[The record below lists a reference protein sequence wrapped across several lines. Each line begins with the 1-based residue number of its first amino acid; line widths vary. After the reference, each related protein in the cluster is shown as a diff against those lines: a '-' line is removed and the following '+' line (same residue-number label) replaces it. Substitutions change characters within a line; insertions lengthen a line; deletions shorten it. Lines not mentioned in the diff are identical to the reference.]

1 MNDPYADDP
10 DTIDAWPL
18 CPECAERRHTMCRI
32 CCTAGTDFP
41 PADHEVVEMVA
52 VHELDEGSG
61 ARSPEPD
68 SPEPDSPETSLP
80 ETVERVLRMLMC
92 STCDEPF
99 EPSYARTCEWCGHDF
114 GEGYEI
120 VVRHVEPLSPRT
132 IAVGVALIAAMIGLM
147 VYFAVILG

>member
-1 MNDPYADDP
+1 MNEPYPDEP

-18 CPECAERRHTMCRI
+18 CPGCAERRHTMCRI

-41 PADHEVVEMVA
+41 PADHEVVEIVT
-52 VHELDEGSG
+52 VHGLDEDGG
-61 ARSPEPD
+61 AASPEPF
-68 SPEPDSPETSLP
+68 
-80 ETVERVLRMLMC
+80 ERVLRMLMC

-120 VVRHVEPLSPRT
+120 VVRHTEPVAPRT
-132 IAVGVALIAAMIGLM
+132 IAVGVALVAAMIGLM
-147 VYFAVILG
+147 IYFAMIVG